1 MDKSAFHFLSAL
13 LATPSVTGFEQRAAK
28 VVHDF
33 LQPHVDQIRTD
44 VHGNTFFTL
53 NPSGAPRVML
63 AAHIDQIG
71 FLVNHITDKGFLYL
85 VPVGGVDL
93 AVVPGSRIIIHS
105 KNGPV
110 TGVIGR
116 KAIHLMKPEER
127 DGGKKFDLAD
137 FHVDIGASSEKEALE
152 KVQIGDPVTF
162 PLGLAELGPD
172 LITAHALD
180 DRVGVWVMAE
190 ALRILASDPAKRA
203 ALKAAVV
210 GVATVQEE
218 IGLRGATTAS
228 FSVEPT
234 VGIAID
240 VAHAIDTPNSD
251 EKAHGNVKMS
261 KGPTLS
267 YGPNINAPL
276 NSLFE
281 SAATKNNIPLQRQ
294 AAPRATGT
302 DANTIQIS
310 RGGVATALLGLPCRY
325 MHTPVEVVSRSDLQH
340 AAELLAHTLLSLTPE
355 TNLIPQHT

>member
-1 MDKSAFHFLSAL
+1 MDKSSFSFLSTL
-13 LATPSVTGFEQRAAK
+13 LATPSVTGTEQRAAK
-28 VVHDF
+28 VVKDF
-33 LQPHVDQIRTD
+33 LKPHVDEIRTD
-44 VHGNTFFTL
+44 VHGNTFFVI
-53 NPSGAPRVML
+53 NPNGSPRVML

-71 FLVNHITDKGFLYL
+71 FLVNHVTDKGFLYL
-85 VPVGGVDL
+85 VAVGGVDL

-127 DGGKKFDLAD
+127 DGAKKIELSDL
-137 FHVDIGASSEKEALE
+137 HVDIGATSEQEALD

-162 PLGLAELGPD
+162 PLGLAELGDD

-190 ALRILASDPAKRA
+190 ALRILASDKTKRDKLQPA
-203 ALKAAVV
+203 VF

-218 IGLRGATTAS
+218 IGLRGASTAS
-228 FSVEPT
+228 FSVDPQI
-234 VGIAID
+234 GIAID
-240 VAHAIDTPNSD
+240 VAHAIDTPNSE
-251 EKAHGNVKMS
+251 EKAHGNIKMA

-276 NSLFE
+276 NTLFE
-281 SAATKNNIPLQRQ
+281 SVAASNNIPFQRH

-302 DANTIQIS
+302 DANTMQIS
-310 RGGVATALLGLPCRY
+310 RGGVATALIGLPCRY
-325 MHTPVEVVSRSDLQH
+325 MHTPVEVVSRIDLTH
-340 AAELLAHTLLSLTPE
+340 AANLLAQTLLTITPD
-355 TNLIPQHT
+355 TNLIPQ